1 MTKSLKLIGVTLL
14 MTLAAMSF
22 SSCDDDENG
31 GNNEKAISEEAFLGK
46 YFLYYEEESEFV
58 NGKKISEGEDYD
70 ESDNQYIFVEKL
82 EKDKYLFK
90 SSDPD
95 ISYDDDQSEEA
106 DESEISGITAEL
118 KGLII
123 NKEYLIGSEPD
134 YDYNL
139 KEDIPE
145 EELKDWELA
154 PDQEEDGMYRKKMAD
169 IYMYIK
175 ITSDKSFEA
184 IERTVN
190 TKKEPTEE
198 YVVYYKK
205 ASK

>member
-106 DESEISGITAEL
+106 DESGISGITAEL